1 MVWLR
6 REELALGPRLTVP
19 PNRKGEPMLE
29 FENQITIDRQ
39 VGEVFEFATDLTSVP
54 KWNYFVRRVTH
65 VSGAPGEEGAVYHQ
79 VRKQDE
85 QQLRI
90 VRKVD
95 GETFVVE
102 TILSTGLDLRRE
114 MAFSQVGKSTH
125 IVDRWRLDLGVP
137 ALLEP
142 LAVGRVK
149 KAVRENLGKLKTLL
163 EVGTVTLQDGRT
175 FAI

>member
-1 MVWLR
+1 
-6 REELALGPRLTVP
+6 
-19 PNRKGEPMLE
+19 MLE

-39 VGEVFEFATDLTSVP
+39 VDEVFEFATDLTSVP
-54 KWNYFVRRVTH
+54 KWNYFVSRVTH
-65 VSGAPGEEGAVYHQ
+65 LSGTPGEEGAVYHQ

-85 QQLRI
+85 QQLQI

-102 TILSTGLDLRRE
+102 TILSTGPDLRRE

-125 IVDRWRLDLGVP
+125 IVDRWQLDLGVP

-142 LAVGRVK
+142 LAVGRAK

-163 EVGTVTLQDGRT
+163 EAGTVTLQDGRN